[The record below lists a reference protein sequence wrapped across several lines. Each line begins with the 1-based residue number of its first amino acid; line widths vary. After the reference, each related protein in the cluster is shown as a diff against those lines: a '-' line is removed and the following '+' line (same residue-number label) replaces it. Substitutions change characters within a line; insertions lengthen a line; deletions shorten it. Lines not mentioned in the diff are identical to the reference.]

1 VKRSLGGLASALLAA
16 LEGQRALWIAA
27 GKSPPGHPPSEPFR
41 LPDSDL
47 EVIHLDVPKGLHERH
62 YLGFSNR
69 VLWPVSH
76 GFPNLVRYRRWDFA
90 GYMKVNEMFARQV
103 AAVVGPRDSVWV
115 HDYQLAPLPAMLR
128 MLRPDLPIHT
138 FWHIPFP
145 DYEVFRAVPSHDEIL
160 AGLLGA
166 DRVDFHLDIY
176 ANSFRNAVRNLVGA
190 KVSGDGRT
198 VAWEG
203 REVAIGVNPVGIDPD
218 FWEHFGRQ
226 PRVLRDAEKI
236 RRQCGDAQVVLGVDR
251 LDYTKGI
258 RERFLAVERLLE
270 NQRHL
275 RGKFTLIQIAV
286 PSRSRVPEYRNLRR
300 EIDETVGRIN
310 GRFADGSYV
319 PIRYYYRSFSPAT
332 LAGFYRSADV
342 VLITPLRDGLNL
354 VAMESMMVNS
364 DRSPVLVLSELAGVS
379 KILEEALLV
388 NPYDPDGLAEGLH
401 RALVMPEEER
411 RDRREALVDRIRS
424 HTARDW
430 VDRVLHPGSES
441 RVVPSAD
448 LPIGVIPE

>member
-1 VKRSLGGLASALLAA
+1 VGGLSSALLAA
-16 LEGQRALWIAA
+16 LQGQSALWIAA
-27 GKSPPGHPPSEPFR
+27 GKSPHDRPPSEPFP

-47 EVIHLDVPKGLHERH
+47 EVVHLDIPKGLHERH

-90 GYMKVNEMFARQV
+90 GYLKVNEAFARAV
-103 AAVVGPRDSVWV
+103 ANTVGPDDSIWI

-128 MLRPDLPIHT
+128 LLRPELAIHT

-145 DYEVFRAVPSHDEIL
+145 DYEVFRAVPGHEEIL
-160 AGLLGA
+160 AGMLGA
-166 DRVDFHLDIY
+166 DRIDFHLDIY
-176 ANSFRNAVRNLVGA
+176 ADSFRSAVRNLMGA
-190 KVSGDGRT
+190 RVVESGRQVD
-198 VAWEG
+198 WEG
-203 REVAIGVNPVGIDPD
+203 RRVRIGVNPVGIDPG
-218 FWEHFGRQ
+218 FWEEFGRQ
-226 PRVLRDAEKI
+226 DRVRRDAEKI
-236 RRQCGDAQVVLGVDR
+236 RRQSGEARIVLGVDR

-270 NQRHL
+270 EHRHL

-286 PSRSRVPEYRNLRR
+286 PSRSRVPEYRELRR

-319 PIRYYYRSFSPAT
+319 PIRYHYRSFRPEA

-342 VLITPLRDGLNL
+342 ILITPLRDGLNL
-354 VAMESMMVNS
+354 VAMESMMVNV
-364 DRSPVLVLSELAGVS
+364 DRPPVLVLSELAGVS
-379 KILEEALLV
+379 RLLPEAILV
-388 NPYDPDGLAEGLH
+388 NPYDAEGLAENLH

-411 RDRREALVDRIRS
+411 LSRGEAIVRRIRS
-424 HTARDW
+424 HTAHDW
-430 VDRVLHPGSES
+430 LERVERPETEEEES
-441 RVVPSAD
+441 PYD
-448 LPIGVIPE
+448 LPIGIAPE